1 MFDLGSLINDYILWI
16 VPIISIILTFLVMI
30 IATPDNELLCI
41 KDFLSV
47 GINLCI
53 SAITILITNYKSST
67 TSWLI
72 LYFFIIILF
81 VSILTRKFTWKE
93 QKIFKIISSIIL
105 FIIGIILCH
114 IAIEHANGNIQYLIH

>member
-30 IATPDNELLCI
+30 IATPDNEHLCI

-72 LYFFIIILF
+72 IYFFIIILF
-81 VSILTRKFTWKE
+81 ISILTRKFTWKE